1 MYIHKLLKNIP
12 QKHLQYFPRYFT
24 HFFLNSS
31 SFFWLW
37 IWYLTTIANIS
48 GIRLQS
54 NRGFVDTGRTSKF
67 SHLLCTTFEV
77 PIVREQGWAIWRGK
91 HPNLRNKRDKTLKN
105 LLVCTILTFS
115 TKNWGI
121 CCRAGGVY
129 RWKIPTLSL
138 WLVQHWVI
146 SDNSGLS
153 YHSFWKI
160 ALFLE
165 TTLKWTDFF
174 LIHFH
179 YFFYFIWNKTCW
191 ILILASMFC
200 LGMTPS
206 SIFTSLF
213 QKRKL
218 EFAIFLFA

>member
-37 IWYLTTIANIS
+37 IWYLTTITNIS

-105 LLVCTILTFS
+105 LTCLHDFNILYKKLGYLLQGRGSLQVENTHPV
-115 TKNWGI
+115 TVIGT
-121 CCRAGGVY
+121 
-129 RWKIPTLSL
+129 TLS
-138 WLVQHWVI
+138 
-146 SDNSGLS
+146 D
-153 YHSFWKI
+153 
-160 ALFLE
+160 
-165 TTLKWTDFF
+165 KW
-174 LIHFH
+174 
-179 YFFYFIWNKTCW
+179 
-191 ILILASMFC
+191 
-200 LGMTPS
+200 
-206 SIFTSLF
+206 
-213 QKRKL
+213 
-218 EFAIFLFA
+218 